1 MADTC
6 CVYTFGS
13 LTVNATTG
21 DTLHTDFEGGDIQ
34 GLDGAPIRAQIDPQ
48 GQSSGGIVHTK
59 FFGPRV
65 ITFTGKVLIRSQS
78 SPGSSAYIAAV
89 NAVISAA
96 KSALEAQLNS
106 ATNLSW
112 TETGGGGRS
121 ISCTYGVEGGE
132 FQTSG
137 NMLEK
142 SFSFSL
148 VAANPTIS

>member
-13 LTVNATTG
+13 LTVNAATG

-34 GLDGAPIRAQIDPQ
+34 GLDGAPIRKQIDPE
-48 GQSSGGIVHTK
+48 GQSSGGIVHPA
-59 FFGPRV
+59 FFGPRI
-65 ITFTGKVLIRSQS
+65 ITFTGKILIRSQT
-78 SPGSSAYIAAV
+78 SPGSTAYIGAV
-89 NAVISAA
+89 NAVIAAA

-106 ATNLSW
+106 ATTLSW
-112 TETGGGGRS
+112 TETGGSAHS
-121 ISCTYGVEGGE
+121 ISCTYGTEGGE

-142 SFSFSL
+142 SFSFTL